1 MLKALGYRLLIKP
14 DEVETSH
21 EVKGTDIKLAI
32 AVDEKLYK
40 ATMSVGTVMDIGPL
54 AWIDYNKNAVLKKPW
69 VEIGDKILYSRYG
82 GKLIKDPDTD
92 EEFVVLDDGDV
103 LCKIVETEKKQDE

>member
-1 MLKALGYRLLIKP
+1 MLKALGYRLIVKP
-14 DEVETSH
+14 DNVKTSH

-40 ATMSVGTVMDIGPL
+40 ATMSVGTVIDIGPL

-69 VEIGDKILYSRYG
+69 VKIGDKILYSRYG
-82 GKLIKDPDTD
+82 GKLIQDPDT
-92 EEFVVLDDGDV
+92 EEDFIILDDGDV
-103 LCKIVETEKKQDE
+103 LCKIVEKEQK